1 MAVTATHNK
10 TRLSIVLYDGVDP
23 DTGKDKYKTKS
34 FNNIRLDATPDELL
48 QAFVDA
54 LVPLQQR
61 NLYAVEKNDHSIL
74 RES

>member
-1 MAVTATHNK
+1 MAVIATHNK

-34 FNNIRLDATPDELL
+34 FNNIRLDATPDEL
-48 QAFVDA
+48 QAFADA

-61 NLYAVEKNDHSIL
+61 TLYAVEKNDHSIL